1 MMIDWQVQLYWQQ
14 SWNVNLIFANNWQG
28 RPRSGSKR
36 RFCKSSQW
44 WCDLI
49 KWAQILFSTFMS
61 NSNVKSLSLKTEQ
74 STTDLSAKIEIA
86 KDKKKDK
93 KCLKNYFC
101 GILLPKLF
109 WPTVR
114 INCSTDWEKLLKYI
128 QGWRPRI
135 CKIFE
140 ITIYSSS
147 ERSEQ
152 FLVTKCFS
160 NCSWRFFMS
169 HKLEQL

>member
-49 KWAQILFSTFMS
+49 KWAQIPFSTFMS

-74 STTDLSAKIEIA
+74 STTDISVKIKKACISKLSK
-86 KDKKKDK
+86 
-93 KCLKNYFC
+93 
-101 GILLPKLF
+101 
-109 WPTVR
+109 
-114 INCSTDWEKLLKYI
+114 
-128 QGWRPRI
+128 
-135 CKIFE
+135 
-140 ITIYSSS
+140 YSSNEFKFQIKMFCHIS
-147 ERSEQ
+147 TSNN
-152 FLVTKCFS
+152 FHCFS
-160 NCSWRFFMS
+160 IFYFILSLFIWF
-169 HKLEQL
+169 K